1 MKLNRNQKSRLPQI
15 TGHRGAPSILLCV
28 SVASVRNV
36 PPRPRSFSIPCVIS
50 PMASRLRGS
59 RFPLAQA
66 GFSPLFPVIQHLAFA
81 ASVALHS
88 AFRIQHWRRSALAL
102 QRQEGLTDDRF

>member
-28 SVASVRNV
+28 SVASLWPLCETFLPV
-36 PPRPRSFSIPCVIS
+36 PVHSAFSIPCVIS

-66 GFSPLFPVIQHLAFA
+66 GFSPLFPIIQHSEFSIGAEA
-81 ASVALHS
+81 PWRCS
-88 AFRIQHWRRSALAL
+88 AQK
-102 QRQEGLTDDRF
+102 G